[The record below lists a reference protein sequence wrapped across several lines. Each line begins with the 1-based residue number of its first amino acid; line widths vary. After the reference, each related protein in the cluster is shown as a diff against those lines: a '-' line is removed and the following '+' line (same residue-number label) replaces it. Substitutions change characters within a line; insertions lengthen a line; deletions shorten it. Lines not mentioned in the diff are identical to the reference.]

1 MKFLKK
7 IYYYITKALNIT
19 MEKDL
24 IDEEKQKEYIYNI
37 IIQYI
42 FKLKNYYI

>member
-1 MKFLKK
+1 
-7 IYYYITKALNIT
+7 

-37 IIQYI
+37 IIPYI
-42 FKLKNYYI
+42 FKFKNITFNYTNLFIT

>member
-1 MKFLKK
+1 M
-7 IYYYITKALNIT
+7 TKTLNII

-24 IDEEKQKEYIYNI
+24 IDKEKYKEYIYNI